1 MQCGLT
7 LNPILEQAEQTVPL
21 LSELAKV
28 VAQEKLLLEECLDL
42 SQTISTL
49 EVIKERYS
57 FQNQELYMF
66 KIRPTNA

>member
-28 VAQEKLLLEECLDL
+28 VAQEKLLLEECLVL
-42 SQTISTL
+42 SKTISTL
-49 EVIKERYS
+49 EVIKEHYS
-57 FQNQELYMF
+57 FPNQERYMF
-66 KIRPTNA
+66 KIRSTNA